1 MINHNFFR
9 DKRILVTG
17 HTGFKG
23 SWLIIWLI
31 KMKANVLGYSLEPE
45 DNSLFSM
52 IKESNFACKNVF
64 NDILNKE
71 KKSLS
76 IESYSELKDFLL
88 SRV

>member
-1 MINHNFFR
+1 MEMNKISNVNGVFISTAHCIKFKDIVENSIN
-9 DKRILVTG
+9 T
-17 HTGFKG
+17 
-23 SWLIIWLI
+23 SI
-31 KMKANVLGYSLEPE
+31 KYPKS
-45 DNSLFSM
+45 
-52 IKESNFACKNVF
+52 I